1 MREHEKGGRMG
12 RKKIVRQHYVLW
24 SNEGPIEVTEEI
36 YYVYY
41 GSRDQERELDKFFFA
56 GAIQ

>member
-1 MREHEKGGRMG
+1 MG